1 MIDEG
6 LKTASMFVAGASLMF
21 TRWAGGYQKHTN
33 QLPLFSPE
41 VSNAAGGDANIIYY
55 HSHWKLADHESL
67 LIEVQPPD
75 CDSWNFQLNN
85 YWMESLDY
93 RYFTIC
99 INKASAI
106 YEPDGSVRVTV
117 AHRDP
122 GTPNWINTCGHN
134 EGTMLWRW
142 YRLAA
147 GSEAVEPSCGIIKT
161 IPAL

>member
-1 MIDEG
+1 MAQSARMTRV
-6 LKTASMFVAGASLMF
+6 LVWHCLNCFVVTA
-21 TRWAGGYQKHTN
+21 
-33 QLPLFSPE
+33 
-41 VSNAAGGDANIIYY
+41 
-55 HSHWKLADHESL
+55 KLTHYSALHP
-67 LIEVQPPD
+67 V
-75 CDSWNFQLNN
+75 
-85 YWMESLDY
+85 

-161 IPAL
+161 TTAL